1 MKMTTRK
8 DDELFD
14 IAMGLACDKGLDA
27 ELEEFRRYDSMPCR
41 FSREHVRSMKY
52 ILSHGG
58 RKPAPQPVKLHFSM
72 KRIAACV
79 MISISFALCSCICF
93 PEVRAEVAGLL
104 VEFYDEYLS
113 ITDGNDSVITQE
125 MEHRVPTYI
134 PEGYELVKD
143 NSTKYWGDRTYKNK
157 EGKIIRYYQNINTE
171 ATRYFDSEG
180 AMLSDIFVSEYK
192 GKFLEYLD
200 EDKKENFIMWTDGH
214 YTYYIMAE
222 LSYEELKAIAESI
235 YVFS

>member
-104 VEFYDEYLS
+104 VEFYDEYLG
-113 ITDGNDSVITQE
+113 ITDENDSVITQE
-125 MEHRVPTYI
+125 MEHRVPAYI

-143 NSTKYWGDRTYKNK
+143 NSTRYWGDRTYKNK

-180 AMLSDIFVSEYK
+180 AMLSDVFVKEYK

-200 EDKKENFIMWTDGH
+200 EDKKESVIMWTDGY
-214 YTYYIMAE
+214 YTYYITAE
-222 LSYEELKAIAESI
+222 LPYEELKAIAES
-235 YVFS
+235 VS

>member
-41 FSREHVRSMKY
+41 FSREHVRSVKY

-104 VEFYDEYLS
+104 VEFYDEYLG
-113 ITDGNDSVITQE
+113 ITDRNDSVITQE
-125 MEHRVPTYI
+125 MEHRVPAYI
-134 PEGYELVKD
+134 PEGYELKRS
-143 NSTKYWGDRTYKNK
+143 NLNGYFGNLIYTNRN
-157 EGKIIRYYQNINTE
+157 GKIINYYQHFNKY
-171 ATRYFDSEG
+171 ARWFFDSED
-180 AMLSDIFVSEYK
+180 AILSDVLINEYR
-192 GKFLEYLD
+192 GKFLEYTN
-200 EDKKENFIMWTDGH
+200 EDKKENVIMWTDGY
-214 YTYYIMAE
+214 YTYYITAE
-222 LSYEELKAIAESI
+222 QPYEELKAMAES
-235 YVFS
+235 VS